1 MSTDLDSNVD
11 IDVFSLSTINER
23 IRNSIRTPRRLRVR
37 IADIVYDL
45 AKLKRLIDQR
55 IAAGKKLDLDE
66 DTLAFLKKVH
76 MMLSRVSDLLLSS
89 YNLGKL
95 GFNLSLVKELL
106 DKLVADVRSRDVILV
121 GEFEE
126 LQEKVK
132 ELAEEARDYIKP
144 PSKRVVSRYAEYMYE
159 EILGIM

>member
-89 YNLGKL
+89 HNLGKL
-95 GFNLSLVKELL
+95 GFNLSLVRELL

-126 LQEKVK
+126 LQEKVE

>member
-126 LQEKVK
+126 LQEKVE

>member
-89 YNLGKL
+89 HNLGKL

-106 DKLVADVRSRDVILV
+106 NKLVADIRSRDVILV

-126 LQEKVK
+126 LQEKVE
-132 ELAEEARDYIKP
+132 ELAEEARDYIKS
-144 PSKRVVSRYAEYMYE
+144 PSKKVVSRYAEYMYE
-159 EILGIM
+159 EILGV

>member
-55 IAAGKKLDLDE
+55 IAAGKKLDLNE